1 MPTRFYSLRTACRS
15 WLLALGFALLA
26 LVPAV
31 SFAQS
36 ACTAMWGIVT
46 TGGAAPSRLGF
57 FNNSAG
63 TAAKFT
69 TLSFT
74 LAGGTN
80 ANALAGFEF
89 FLQSILFVF
98 VTLEQIAV
106 NVFKITVDVFSADNF
121 FYFSDSSRVTLRR

>member
-74 LAGGTN
+74 LAGEPMPMRWQATL
-80 ANALAGFEF
+80 ALAFSTI
-89 FLQSILFVF
+89 SI
-98 VTLEQIAV
+98 ER
-106 NVFKITVDVFSADNF
+106 D
-121 FYFSDSSRVTLRR
+121 